1 MIEGSLGKVR
11 LGDLLP
17 VRIMAVINLS
27 RESFYKGSVAMPSKV
42 LDLARAFAEEGADII
57 DLGAVS
63 TAPGSPAISE
73 SQERERLFPAL
84 KEIVENVDICVS
96 VDTQRASI
104 ADDALALGA
113 ECINDVSGLLDP
125 GMAKTISNYDG
136 SAIIM
141 ASHHC
146 PGDLLTLDEII
157 PLLGERSRKAVDEG
171 VSPHKICVDPG
182 VGKWIPEKTP
192 AHDLAILDGFRRLRA
207 LYRPIL
213 AAVSRKSFIGAELSQ
228 PDPAQRLCGSIAAT
242 AIAVYNGA
250 HVVRTHDV
258 STSLDAIR
266 MAQAIRGRPPQIEDE
281 TQVEKPVETQNEMH
295 VGTQVEVLEWTG
307 SGKDLL
313 EPLKRIEIDERGAET
328 LIKKGS
334 FRILLVKG
342 LSSMEAIIIKQE
354 MLARGGDAAIPKL
367 ALRCDPRPKDVIIL
381 GTLAQISGLVKDLK
395 AQPFRLPEIG
405 KAIDTALNLIDD
417 PGRYR

>member
-1 MIEGSLGKVR
+1 MIEGSLGRVQA
-11 LGDLLP
+11 GDLLP

-27 RESFYKGSVAMPSKV
+27 RESFYKGSVAAPAKA
-42 LDLARAFAEEGADII
+42 LDLARAFVEEGADII

-63 TAPGSPAISE
+63 TAPGSPAINE

-84 KEIVENVDICVS
+84 KEIVENVDACIS

-104 ADDALALGA
+104 ADDALSLGA

-125 GMAKTISNYDG
+125 GMAKAVAGYDG

-141 ASHHC
+141 ASRHR

-157 PLLGERSRKAVDEG
+157 PVLGERCRKAVDAG

-182 VGKWIPEKTP
+182 VGKWTAEKTP
-192 AHDLAILDGFRRLRA
+192 AHDLAILDGFYRLRA

-213 AAVSRKSFIGAELSQ
+213 AAVSRKSFIGARLNQ

-250 HVVRTHDV
+250 HIVRTHDV

-266 MAQAIRGRPPQIEDE
+266 MAQGIRGRPPQAGG
-281 TQVEKPVETQNEMH
+281 EMH
-295 VGTQVEVLEWTG
+295 GDVRVEVLDWMG
-307 SGKDLL
+307 NGQDLI
-313 EPLKRIEIDERGAET
+313 EPLRRIEIDERGAET

-334 FRILLVKG
+334 FRILTVRG

-367 ALRCDPRPKDVIIL
+367 ALRCDPRPEDVIIL
-381 GTLAQISGLVKDLK
+381 GTLAQISGLVKNLK
-395 AQPFRLPEIG
+395 AQPFRLPEVG
-405 KAIDTALNLIDD
+405 KAIDTALNLLDD

>member
-1 MIEGSLGKVR
+1 MIEGSLGRVR

-27 RESFYKGSVAMPSKV
+27 QESFYKGSVAAPAAA
-42 LDLARAFAEEGADII
+42 LDLARAFMNEGTDII
-57 DLGAVS
+57 DIGAVS

-73 SQERERLFPAL
+73 SLERERLFPAL
-84 KEIVENVDICVS
+84 KEIVDNVDICVS

-104 ADDALALGA
+104 ADGALALGA

-125 GMAKTISNYDG
+125 GMAKAVANYDG
-136 SAIIM
+136 SVVIM
-141 ASHHC
+141 ASRHR
-146 PGDLLTLDEII
+146 PGDILTMDEII
-157 PLLGERSRKAVDEG
+157 PVLGERSRKAVDEG
-171 VSPHKICVDPG
+171 ISPHKICVDPG
-182 VGKWIPEKTP
+182 VGKWTAEKTP
-192 AHDLAILDGFRRLRA
+192 AHDLAILDGFYRLRA
-207 LYRPIL
+207 LYRPIM
-213 AAVSRKSFIGAELSQ
+213 AAVSRKSFIGARLSQ

-258 STSLDAIR
+258 SASLDAIR
-266 MAQAIRGRPPQIEDE
+266 MAQAIRGRPPQAED
-281 TQVEKPVETQNEMH
+281 
-295 VGTQVEVLEWTG
+295 GAQVEVLDWTG
-307 SGKDLL
+307 SGRDLV
-313 EPLKRIEIDERGAET
+313 EPLRRIEIDERGAET

-334 FRILLVKG
+334 FRILAVKG
-342 LSSMEAIIIKQE
+342 LSSMESIIIKQE

-367 ALRCDPRPKDVIIL
+367 ALRCDPQPEEVIIL
-381 GTLAQISGLVKDLK
+381 GTLAQILGLVKNLK

-405 KAIDTALNLIDD
+405 KAIDTALNLLDD